1 MNLIIRKAS
10 DNDIDTI
17 VTFNYLIAKETEA
30 KLLDKNILKLG
41 VKSVITDP
49 SKAQYWVVE
58 SNNEII
64 GLLMVTYEWSDWR
77 NGNMWWVQ
85 SVYVAE
91 KFRRRG
97 VFSALY
103 NHLEHMAKDNP
114 DCCGIR
120 LYVEKHNKRAQKTY
134 LSLGM
139 NDAGY
144 DVMEVD
150 FTQH

>member
-58 SNNEII
+58 SNHEII

-103 NHLEHMAKDNP
+103 KHLEHMAKDNP